1 MLTLVSLVGKH
12 LIWGLFV
19 KYSYDKDDKDN
30 IILEKP
36 LSWSLFV
43 PVHFP
48 QPRRAHQLPDPL
60 LAPHHL
66 NNSAL
71 KFVLSIKYFHF
82 RHLILADI

>member
-43 PVHFP
+43 PIHFP

-71 KFVLSIKYFHF
+71 KFVSSECCTFTSGIS
-82 RHLILADI
+82 